1 MKRSSPHASG
11 VLGLWRRLG
20 LGFVVRDIGIFSGS
34 VGEPGNRCPLSL
46 PTSRRCPSPF
56 RECDVERLVPRPA
69 IRPLW
74 AFPAAT
80 RMEPGS
86 VSPEARMHP
95 RLWRHRGG
103 RMARV
108 SGGGDKIFRALP
120 PSPASSSGLARG
132 SAASRRPV
140 KGLGTDDASRITTSA
155 ALADALRI
163 PGPSPRMTKGVGV
176 SGGDGAAGGG
186 PEDDDGGG
194 GVMGMEPR
202 GRARG

>member
-11 VLGLWRRLG
+11 VFGLWRRLG

-34 VGEPGNRCPLSL
+34 VGEPGNRSPLSL

-95 RLWRHRGG
+95 RPWRHRAG

-108 SGGGDKIFRALP
+108 SGGGDYFIRAVLALALAGARIARRGAP
-120 PSPASSSGLARG
+120 HSSGAGQRAGLAGIGQTGRNL
-132 SAASRRPV
+132 SRLPLQSFRP
-140 KGLGTDDASRITTSA
+140 SER
-155 ALADALRI
+155 
-163 PGPSPRMTKGVGV
+163 
-176 SGGDGAAGGG
+176 
-186 PEDDDGGG
+186 
-194 GVMGMEPR
+194 
-202 GRARG
+202 